1 MKSSSRRRRF
11 PPGTHDQNPSLNSS
25 RSPLKKV
32 PWIRPLCPMPARHRS
47 PSEAPRDAHLP
58 GLTTLQQAP
67 NLPTRPHPRRPRSLP
82 LQQHQL
88 PRRHRLTPPLP
99 FPPVPQSR
107 RPPRLLLRQ
116 LRQLP
121 HRPRLPRPHRHPH
134 PHLPQRLRQ
143 LPPIRQALLRCL
155 HRHQRTRQPLPLLP
169 PPRQPGLQRRFP
181 RQLPPPHRSWCRQS
195 PPWTWK
201 SRTLRWLAVSST
213 AYATPWK
220 LLLTKPTSA
229 SRLYRCCAP
238 SWCLL
243 CSGTPTCSVAGCK
256 CEGMSA
262 SPSSGT
268 LACRRNGG

>member
-1 MKSSSRRRRF
+1 M
-11 PPGTHDQNPSLNSS
+11 TAH
-25 RSPLKKV
+25 
-32 PWIRPLCPMPARHRS
+32 HRS

-58 GLTTLQQAP
+58 VLTTLQQAP

-116 LRQLP
+116 LRQHP
-121 HRPRLPRPHRHPH
+121 HRPRL
-134 PHLPQRLRQ
+134 
-143 LPPIRQALLRCL
+143 
-155 HRHQRTRQPLPLLP
+155 
-169 PPRQPGLQRRFP
+169 
-181 RQLPPPHRSWCRQS
+181 PHRSWCRQS

-262 SPSSGT
+262 SPSAGA